1 MRCVNGELKK
11 KKMGPGFQLTK
22 VKSSTESRGDSSKSG
37 KLLPEIPESRG
48 VPVDDTIPE
57 IPGGFRKGD
66 A

>member
-1 MRCVNGELKK
+1 
-11 KKMGPGFQLTK
+11 MGPGFQLTK
-22 VKSSTESRGDSSKSG
+22 VKSSTESRGDSSG